1 MTDLSR
7 FVIDEHKVLLP
18 HIDKLRIVADAIGT
32 YSQHVCLRA
41 TDKIYEFLTG
51 RLIPHMQ
58 VEEETLYP
66 ALAQLMGTP
75 IAVASLSRDHTEIN
89 RLIGKM
95 RELRAQIGRFGF
107 AEDRANDK
115 RRVLYSLHALLKLHL
130 AKEEEI
136 YLPIVDGGLGE
147 AEEHRLFHDIKAI
160 TYGRTGLSS

>member
-32 YSQHVCLRA
+32 YSQHVCLKA

-58 VEEETLYP
+58 IEEETLYP

-75 IAVASLSRDHTEIN
+75 IAVVSETRQD
-89 RLIGKM
+89 
-95 RELRAQIGRFGF
+95 
-107 AEDRANDK
+107 
-115 RRVLYSLHALLKLHL
+115 
-130 AKEEEI
+130 
-136 YLPIVDGGLGE
+136 
-147 AEEHRLFHDIKAI
+147 
-160 TYGRTGLSS
+160 